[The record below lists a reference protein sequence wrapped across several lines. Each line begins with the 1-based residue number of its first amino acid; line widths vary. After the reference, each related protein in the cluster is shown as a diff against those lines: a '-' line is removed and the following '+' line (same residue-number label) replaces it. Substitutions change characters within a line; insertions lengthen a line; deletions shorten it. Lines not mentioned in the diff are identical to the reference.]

1 MRTLFQRL
9 FSPSEEPSND
19 PRVVIEATLAAE
31 HRLRQYSLERAE
43 RMKGYAEKWPSSD
56 TATGN
61 VLQWREHAQ

>member
-1 MRTLFQRL
+1 MKTTFQRL
-9 FSPSEEPSND
+9 FGPRDEPSSD

-31 HRLRQYSLERAE
+31 HRLRQYSLERAG

-61 VLQWREHAQ
+61 VLQWKEHSR